1 MNLNDYLK
9 PELLILVPVMYLIGV
24 GCKKSALVAD
34 KYIPIIL
41 GIVSILISGVWVLAT
56 SPLGSFQEVC
66 MAIFTAVT
74 QGILAAGAS
83 VYINQ
88 IAKQS
93 KKEE

>member
-1 MNLNDYLK
+1 MNVNDYLK
-9 PELLILVPVMYLIGV
+9 PELLILVPVMYLIGM
-24 GCKKSALVAD
+24 GCKKSALIAD
-34 KYIPIIL
+34 KYIPLVL
-41 GIVSILISGVWVLAT
+41 GAVSVLLSGVWVLAT

-66 MAIFTAVT
+66 TAIFTAVT

-93 KKEE
+93 KKD

>member
-9 PELLILVPVMYLIGV
+9 PELLILVPFMYLIGA
-24 GCKKSALVAD
+24 GCKKSALAD

>member
-1 MNLNDYLK
+1 MNVNDYLK
-9 PELLILVPVMYLIGV
+9 PELLILVPVMYLIGM
-24 GCKKSALVAD
+24 GCKKSALIAD
-34 KYIPIIL
+34 NYIPLVL
-41 GIVSILISGVWVLAT
+41 GAVSVLLSGVWVLAT

-93 KKEE
+93 KKE

>member
-9 PELLILVPVMYLIGV
+9 PELLILVPFMYLIGAE
-24 GCKKSALVAD
+24 CKKSALVAD

-41 GIVSILISGVWVLAT
+41 GIVSILNSGVWVLAT

-83 VYINQ
+83 VYVNQ
-88 IAKQS
+88 VVKQS
-93 KKEE
+93 SKEE

>member
-1 MNLNDYLK
+1 MNVNDYLK
-9 PELLILVPVMYLIGV
+9 PELLILVPVMYLIGM
-24 GCKKSALVAD
+24 GSKKSALIAD
-34 KYIPIIL
+34 KYIPVIL
-41 GIVSILISGVWVLAT
+41 GIVGVLISGVWVLAS

-66 MAIFTAVT
+66 TAIFTAVT

-93 KKEE
+93 KKD

>member
-1 MNLNDYLK
+1 MNVNDYLK
-9 PELLILVPVMYLIGV
+9 PELLILVPVMYLIGM
-24 GCKKSALVAD
+24 GSKKSALIAD
-34 KYIPIIL
+34 KYIPVIL
-41 GIVSILISGVWVLAT
+41 GIVGVLISGVWVLAT

-66 MAIFTAVT
+66 MAVFTAVT

-93 KKEE
+93 KKD

>member
-1 MNLNDYLK
+1 MNVNDYLK
-9 PELLILVPVMYLIGV
+9 PELLILVPVMYLIGM
-24 GCKKSALVAD
+24 GCKKSALIAD
-34 KYIPIIL
+34 KYIPVIL
-41 GIVSILISGVWVLAT
+41 GIVSVLISGVWVLAT
-56 SPLGSFQEVC
+56 GPLGSFQEVC

-93 KKEE
+93 KKD

>member
-9 PELLILVPVMYLIGV
+9 PELLILVPVMYLIGA

-66 MAIFTAVT
+66 MAIFTAIT

-88 IAKQS
+88 VVKQS
-93 KKEE
+93 SKEE

>member
-1 MNLNDYLK
+1 MNVNDYLK
-9 PELLILVPVMYLIGV
+9 PELLILVPVMYLIGM
-24 GCKKSALVAD
+24 GIKKSALIAD
-34 KYIPIIL
+34 KYIPVIL
-41 GIVSILISGVWVLAT
+41 GIVGVLISGVWVLAT

-66 MAIFTAVT
+66 MAVFTAVT

-93 KKEE
+93 KKD